1 MNELEQRIDRIE
13 SRQAIGDLLAAY
25 CSTIDAKD
33 AAALG
38 TLFAEDAHFGEL
50 RGRKAIVDFFV
61 GWMADWG
68 PSFHYPHAL
77 TLNFTANDV
86 ASGVVTGHAEQRKG
100 DEVWVMA
107 IRYSDGYRR
116 EGGRWLFTR
125 RDVGYVYR
133 LKARDYAQ
141 FFGEVRR

>member
-1 MNELEQRIDRIE
+1 VNELEQRIDRIE
-13 SRQAIGDLLAAY
+13 SRQAIGELLAAY
-25 CSTIDAKD
+25 CSVVDAKD

-38 TLFAEDAHFGEL
+38 ALFAEQAIFGDL
-50 RGRKAIVDFFV
+50 RGRKAITDFFA

-77 TLNFTANDV
+77 TLDFTSSDEAT
-86 ASGVVTGHAEQRKG
+86 GVVTAHAEQRKG

-107 IRYSDGYRR
+107 IRYSDEYRR
-116 EGGRWLFTR
+116 EGGRWRFTR
-125 RDVGYVYR
+125 RDLGYVYR
-133 LKARDYAQ
+133 LRALDYAR

>member
-1 MNELEQRIDRIE
+1 VNELEQRIDRIE

-25 CSTIDAKD
+25 CSAVDAKD
-33 AAALG
+33 ATRLG
-38 TLFAEDAHFGEL
+38 TLFDAQAHFGDL
-50 RGRKAIVDFFV
+50 RGRKAIVDFFA
-61 GWMADWG
+61 GWMAEWG

-77 TLNFTANDV
+77 TLDFTSSDV
-86 ASGVVTGHAEQRKG
+86 ATGVVSGHAEQRKG

-107 IRYSDGYRR
+107 IRYSDEYRR
-116 EGGRWLFTR
+116 EGGSWRFTR

-133 LKARDYAQ
+133 LRAQDYAR